1 MKRRPIR
8 NAIESIAR
16 ALDPKV
22 VSAVTTL
29 AESTDEPARSAST
42 LDGDFNP
49 LPPVATKPRMN
60 ISSDLLRKL
69 GGAPD
74 PSMGAAISQSSPRT
88 HQGTT
93 AIRAQ
98 FQAEQLQRAAN
109 NPFKR

>member
-8 NAIESIAR
+8 NAIAHIKR

-22 VSAVTTL
+22 SAGTD
-29 AESTDEPARSAST
+29 ADSMDEPQRPASS

-60 ISSDLLRKL
+60 ISADLLRKL
-69 GGAPD
+69 GSAPD
-74 PSMGAAISQSSPRT
+74 PSVGAALAQASPRT
-88 HQGTT
+88 HMGTT

-98 FQAEQLQRAAN
+98 FHAEQMQRAAN

>member
-8 NAIESIAR
+8 NAIAHIKR

-22 VSAVTTL
+22 SAGTD
-29 AESTDEPARSAST
+29 AESTDEPARAAST

-49 LPPVATKPRMN
+49 LPPVATKPRIMN
-60 ISSDLLRKL
+60 ISNDLLRKL

-74 PSMGAAISQSSPRT
+74 PSVGAALAQASPRT
-88 HQGTT
+88 HMGTT

-98 FQAEQLQRAAN
+98 FHAEQMQRAAN